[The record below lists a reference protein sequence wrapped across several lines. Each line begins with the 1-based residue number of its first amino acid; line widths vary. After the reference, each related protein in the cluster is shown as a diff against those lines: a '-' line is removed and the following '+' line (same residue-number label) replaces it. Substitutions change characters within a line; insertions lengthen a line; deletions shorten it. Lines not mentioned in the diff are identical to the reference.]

1 MATFT
6 SSLPDQLLNQLT
18 DKATKLAVPKNK
30 ILERALVLY
39 LEHLERLE
47 YIQSYRKAGQDDEIM
62 MIAEEG
68 MADYL
73 KQIEEY
79 ESR

>member
-1 MATFT
+1 MARFA

-18 DKATKLAVPKNK
+18 DQATKLAVPKDK
-30 ILERALVLY
+30 ILERAIIFY
-39 LEHLERLE
+39 LEHLE
-47 YIQSYRKAGQDDEIM
+47 YIQSYRKAGQDAEIM

-73 KQIEEY
+73 KQIEE
-79 ESR
+79 